1 MKSILVKANLPFLW
15 NWPTGKVDKG
25 TEQRN
30 NGSSYW
36 DNGFNNSNIFFIS
49 THLQSVSSGNRAPGS
64 NNEMTSSEL
73 RLQNKEHQISV
84 LITYISDLL

>member
-25 TEQRN
+25 REQRN
-30 NGSSYW
+30 NGTSYW

-49 THLQSVSSGNRAPGS
+49 THLQSVSSS